1 MSQCAFLL
9 GRLHAEV
16 LGKQGVVVC
25 GKKNPLWET
34 ELELFTRSV
43 PFWQGRTVVR
53 GSFSEAF
60 LEVSVTYDNRSS
72 SGKAAYLVVK
82 HVPLPRE
89 K

>member
-1 MSQCAFLL
+1 M
-9 GRLHAEV
+9 
-16 LGKQGVVVC
+16 C

-53 GSFSEAF
+53 GSFPETF

-72 SGKAAYLVVK
+72 SGKAAYFVVK
-82 HVPLPRE
+82 HVALPRE
-89 K
+89 KLQYCNEVYFSILSWKFLNFG